1 MLGLHRIGHGD
12 VFLVHTV
19 SNYSCLP
26 AIPFCCSEGA
36 FRMWEVDQ
44 AGLYPKNVSD
54 WIRGESG
61 SERIK
66 TVFSGFDP
74 VEFRVSTSPQAVGRG
89 RCSQTGPWLAASA
102 SSAPWRK
109 RCETIIVFRRQAVC
123 PVALTKP
130 LYVNATLYVER

>member
-12 VFLVHTV
+12 VLPVHAV
-19 SNYSCLP
+19 SNYSRLP
-26 AIPFCCSEGA
+26 AIPFCSSEGA

-44 AGLYPKNVSD
+44 AGLYPQICLIGFFLIK
-54 WIRGESG
+54 GESG

-74 VEFRVSTSPQAVGRG
+74 AESRVSTSPQAVGRG
-89 RCSQTGPWLAASA
+89 RCSRTGPWLAASA

-109 RCETIIVFRRQAVC
+109 RCEATTVCRRQAAC
-123 PVALTKP
+123 PAASTKP
-130 LYVNATLYVER
+130 RYVSTTLR